1 MNNLNQKNEE
11 LLMTEEEPVPEEY
24 KEPKLSINANA
35 LKQDNNIVYNS
46 FKNGKISSGPNIVF
60 TSKPNINNINNI
72 SSVNKKLNTD
82 NNQNKNSNINN
93 NNNSITL
100 SRVSKAKTSLSNY
113 DNSKYE
119 NYNLEKMRYNFLKEY
134 SNIHLDK
141 SENFLKRMKFDICKR
156 QMKEYKINELIEQNK
171 VKMDE
176 EGRIEAFNRLI
187 SDANRR
193 LEAQENLENMKN
205 KLSEDL
211 ISNDKKKYSDEI
223 WNEIYKKRFKNYEEN
238 CNKKKEEEMKKKQ
251 NKKLKEEIAE
261 INLCKSKKKPQKL
274 IDEASKRMYDEAI
287 RRKIKMSD
295 KIDRINKYNNEVEDA
310 SKYTKKIKSESY
322 TFIDDPHDD
331 FVNNINVTSNNR
343 LSYNDFYVGK
353 KINNKEKMKKTKGM
367 SVAEF
372 NNKRFDKKPR
382 AGKSYNGKNININKM
397 NEKYF
402 NDYMKKN
409 EQLYIK
415 EKEKNNNLINI
426 TNNKDNL
433 ASDNIGVNNI
443 VEQFFLRQIDK
454 NKDNI

>member
-1 MNNLNQKNEE
+1 MNNLKKNDEI
-11 LLMTEEEPVPEEY
+11 LMTEEEPVPEEY
-24 KEPKLSINANA
+24 KEQKLSINSNA
-35 LKQDNNIVYNS
+35 LKQDNN
-46 FKNGKISSGPNIVF
+46 KILSGANKVF

-72 SSVNKKLNTD
+72 STNKKLHTE
-82 NNQNKNSNINN
+82 NNQNKNNNIT

-100 SRVSKAKTSLSNY
+100 SRVSKAKTSLSNF

-119 NYNLEKMRYNFLKEY
+119 NYNLEQMRYNFLKEY

-171 VKMDE
+171 LRMDE

-211 ISNDKKKYSDEI
+211 INNEKKKYNDEI
-223 WNEIYKKRFKNYEEN
+223 WNEIYKKRFKTYEEKV
-238 CNKKKEEEMKKKQ
+238 NKKKEDLIKKKQ
-251 NKKLKEEIAE
+251 NKKLKEEIDT

-287 RRKIKMSD
+287 RRKIKMND
-295 KIDRINKYNNEVEDA
+295 KLDRINKYNNEIDDA

-322 TFIDDPHDD
+322 TFIDDNNDD
-331 FVNNINVTSNNR
+331 FININNNINVTNNNNR

-353 KINNKEKMKKTKGM
+353 KINNKDKIKKTKGM

-372 NNKRFDKKPR
+372 NNKRFEKKTR
-382 AGKSYNGKNININKM
+382 GGKSYNGKNMNKM

-409 EQLYIK
+409 EQL
-415 EKEKNNNLINI
+415 NLNLINDK
-426 TNNKDNL
+426 NNLNK
-433 ASDNIGVNNI
+433 DNIGVSNI
-443 VEQFFLRQIDK
+443 VEQFFLRQI
-454 NKDNI
+454 NNNEDNI

>member
-1 MNNLNQKNEE
+1 MNNLKKNDEI
-11 LLMTEEEPVPEEY
+11 LMTEEEPVPEEY
-24 KEPKLSINANA
+24 KEQKLSINSNA
-35 LKQDNNIVYNS
+35 LKQDNN
-46 FKNGKISSGPNIVF
+46 KILSGANKVF

-72 SSVNKKLNTD
+72 STNKKLHTE
-82 NNQNKNSNINN
+82 NNQNKNNNIT

-100 SRVSKAKTSLSNY
+100 SRVSKAKTSLSNF

-119 NYNLEKMRYNFLKEY
+119 NYNLEQMRYNFLKEY

-171 VKMDE
+171 LRMDE

-211 ISNDKKKYSDEI
+211 INNEKKKYNDEI
-223 WNEIYKKRFKNYEEN
+223 WNEIYKKRFKTYEEN
-238 CNKKKEEEMKKKQ
+238 VNKKKEDLIKKKQ
-251 NKKLKEEIAE
+251 NKKLKEEIDT

-287 RRKIKMSD
+287 RRKIKMND
-295 KIDRINKYNNEVEDA
+295 KLDRINKYNNEIDDA

-322 TFIDDPHDD
+322 TFIDDNNDNDD
-331 FVNNINVTSNNR
+331 FINNINININVTNNNNR

-353 KINNKEKMKKTKGM
+353 KINNKDKIKKTKGM

-372 NNKRFDKKPR
+372 NNKRFEKKTR
-382 AGKSYNGKNININKM
+382 GGKSYNGKNMNKM

-409 EQLYIK
+409 EQL
-415 EKEKNNNLINI
+415 NLNLINDK
-426 TNNKDNL
+426 NNLNK
-433 ASDNIGVNNI
+433 DNIGVSNI
-443 VEQFFLRQIDK
+443 VEQFFLRQI
-454 NKDNI
+454 NNNEDNI

>member
-1 MNNLNQKNEE
+1 MNNLKKNDEI
-11 LLMTEEEPVPEEY
+11 LMTEEEPVPEEY
-24 KEPKLSINANA
+24 KEQKLSINSNA
-35 LKQDNNIVYNS
+35 LKQDNN
-46 FKNGKISSGPNIVF
+46 KILSGANKVF

-72 SSVNKKLNTD
+72 STNKKLHTE
-82 NNQNKNSNINN
+82 NNQNKNNNIT

-100 SRVSKAKTSLSNY
+100 SRVSKAKTSLSNF

-119 NYNLEKMRYNFLKEY
+119 NYNLEQMRYNFLKEY

-171 VKMDE
+171 LRMDE

-211 ISNDKKKYSDEI
+211 INNEKKKYNDEI
-223 WNEIYKKRFKNYEEN
+223 WNEIYKKRFKTYEEN
-238 CNKKKEEEMKKKQ
+238 VNKKKEDLIKKKQ
-251 NKKLKEEIAE
+251 NKKLKEEIDT

-287 RRKIKMSD
+287 RRKIKMND
-295 KIDRINKYNNEVEDA
+295 KLDRINKYNNEIDDA

-322 TFIDDPHDD
+322 TFIDDNNDD
-331 FVNNINVTSNNR
+331 FINNINNNINVTNNNNR

-353 KINNKEKMKKTKGM
+353 KINNKDKIKKTKGM

-372 NNKRFDKKPR
+372 NNKRFEKKTR
-382 AGKSYNGKNININKM
+382 GGKSYNGKNMNKM

-409 EQLYIK
+409 EQL
-415 EKEKNNNLINI
+415 NLNLINDK
-426 TNNKDNL
+426 NNLNK
-433 ASDNIGVNNI
+433 DNIGVSNI
-443 VEQFFLRQIDK
+443 VEQFFLRQI
-454 NKDNI
+454 NNNEDNI

>member
-1 MNNLNQKNEE
+1 MNNLKKNDEI
-11 LLMTEEEPVPEEY
+11 LMTEEEPVPEEY
-24 KEPKLSINANA
+24 KEQKLSINSNA
-35 LKQDNNIVYNS
+35 LKQANN
-46 FKNGKISSGPNIVF
+46 KRLSGANKVVRSQANIN
-60 TSKPNINNINNI
+60 NINNINNI
-72 SSVNKKLNTD
+72 STNKKLHTE
-82 NNQNKNSNINN
+82 NNQNKNNNIT

-100 SRVSKAKTSLSNY
+100 SRVSKAKTSLSNF

-119 NYNLEKMRYNFLKEY
+119 NYNLEQMRYNFLKEY

-171 VKMDE
+171 LRMDE

-211 ISNDKKKYSDEI
+211 INNEKKKYSDEI
-223 WNEIYKKRFKNYEEN
+223 WNEIYKKRFKTYEEN
-238 CNKKKEEEMKKKQ
+238 VNKKKEDLIKKKQ
-251 NKKLKEEIAE
+251 NKKLKEEIDT

-287 RRKIKMSD
+287 RRKIKMND
-295 KIDRINKYNNEVEDA
+295 KLDRINKYNNEIDDA

-322 TFIDDPHDD
+322 TFIDDNNDNDD
-331 FVNNINVTSNNR
+331 FINNINNNINVTNNNNR

-353 KINNKEKMKKTKGM
+353 KINNKDKIKKTKGM
-367 SVAEF
+367 AVAEF
-372 NNKRFDKKPR
+372 NNKRFEKKTR
-382 AGKSYNGKNININKM
+382 GGKSYNGKNMNKM

-409 EQLYIK
+409 EQL
-415 EKEKNNNLINI
+415 NLNLINDK
-426 TNNKDNL
+426 NNLNK
-433 ASDNIGVNNI
+433 DNIGVSNI
-443 VEQFFLRQIDK
+443 VEQFFLRQI
-454 NKDNI
+454 NNNEDNI

>member
-1 MNNLNQKNEE
+1 MNNLKKNDEI
-11 LLMTEEEPVPEEY
+11 LMTEEEPVPEEY
-24 KEPKLSINANA
+24 KEQKLSINSNA
-35 LKQDNNIVYNS
+35 LKQDNN
-46 FKNGKISSGPNIVF
+46 KILSGANKVF
-60 TSKPNINNINNI
+60 TSKPNINNINSINNI
-72 SSVNKKLNTD
+72 STNKKLHTE
-82 NNQNKNSNINN
+82 NNQNKNNNIT

-100 SRVSKAKTSLSNY
+100 SRVSKAKTSLSNF

-119 NYNLEKMRYNFLKEY
+119 NYNLEQMRYNFLKEY

-171 VKMDE
+171 ARMDE

-211 ISNDKKKYSDEI
+211 INNEKKKYSDEI
-223 WNEIYKKRFKNYEEN
+223 WNEIYKKRFKTYEEN
-238 CNKKKEEEMKKKQ
+238 VNKKKEDLIKKKQ
-251 NKKLKEEIAE
+251 NKKLKEEIDT

-287 RRKIKMSD
+287 RRKIKMND
-295 KIDRINKYNNEVEDA
+295 KLDRINKYNNEIDDA

-322 TFIDDPHDD
+322 TFIDDNNDD
-331 FVNNINVTSNNR
+331 FINNINNNINVTNNNNR

-353 KINNKEKMKKTKGM
+353 KINNKDKIKKTKGM

-372 NNKRFDKKPR
+372 NNKRFEKKTR
-382 AGKSYNGKNININKM
+382 GGKSYNGKNMNKM

-409 EQLYIK
+409 EQL
-415 EKEKNNNLINI
+415 NLNLINDK
-426 TNNKDNL
+426 NNLNK
-433 ASDNIGVNNI
+433 DNIGVSNI
-443 VEQFFLRQIDK
+443 VEQFFLRQI
-454 NKDNI
+454 NNNEDNI

>member
-1 MNNLNQKNEE
+1 MNNLKKNDEI
-11 LLMTEEEPVPEEY
+11 LMTEEEPVPEEY
-24 KEPKLSINANA
+24 KEQKLSINSNA
-35 LKQDNNIVYNS
+35 LKQDNN
-46 FKNGKISSGPNIVF
+46 KILSGANKVF

-72 SSVNKKLNTD
+72 STNKKLHTE
-82 NNQNKNSNINN
+82 NNQNKNNNIT

-100 SRVSKAKTSLSNY
+100 SRVSKAKTSLSNF

-119 NYNLEKMRYNFLKEY
+119 NYNLEQMRYNFLKEY

-171 VKMDE
+171 ARMDE

-211 ISNDKKKYSDEI
+211 INNEKKKYSDEI
-223 WNEIYKKRFKNYEEN
+223 WNEIYKKRFKTYEEN
-238 CNKKKEEEMKKKQ
+238 VNKKKEDLIKKKQ
-251 NKKLKEEIAE
+251 NKKLKEEIDT

-287 RRKIKMSD
+287 RRKIKMND
-295 KIDRINKYNNEVEDA
+295 KLDRINKYNNEIDDA

-322 TFIDDPHDD
+322 TFIDDNNDNDD
-331 FVNNINVTSNNR
+331 FININNNINVTNNNNR

-353 KINNKEKMKKTKGM
+353 KVNNKDKIKKTKGM

-372 NNKRFDKKPR
+372 NNKRFEKKTR
-382 AGKSYNGKNININKM
+382 GGKSYNGKNMNKM

-409 EQLYIK
+409 EQL
-415 EKEKNNNLINI
+415 NLNLINDK
-426 TNNKDNL
+426 NNLNK
-433 ASDNIGVNNI
+433 DNIGVSNI
-443 VEQFFLRQIDK
+443 VEQFFLRQI
-454 NKDNI
+454 NNNEDNI

>member
-1 MNNLNQKNEE
+1 MNNLKKNDEI
-11 LLMTEEEPVPEEY
+11 LMTEEEPVPEEY
-24 KEPKLSINANA
+24 KEQKLSINSNA
-35 LKQDNNIVYNS
+35 LKQDNN
-46 FKNGKISSGPNIVF
+46 KILSGANKVF

-72 SSVNKKLNTD
+72 NNISTNKKLHAE
-82 NNQNKNSNINN
+82 NNQNKNNNIT

-100 SRVSKAKTSLSNY
+100 SRVSKAKTSLSNF

-119 NYNLEKMRYNFLKEY
+119 NYNLEQMRYNFLKEY

-171 VKMDE
+171 ARMDE

-211 ISNDKKKYSDEI
+211 INNEKKKYNDEI
-223 WNEIYKKRFKNYEEN
+223 WNEIYKKRFKTYEEN
-238 CNKKKEEEMKKKQ
+238 VNKKKEDLIKKKQ
-251 NKKLKEEIAE
+251 NKKLKEEIDT

-287 RRKIKMSD
+287 RRKIKMND
-295 KIDRINKYNNEVEDA
+295 KLDRINKYNNEIDDA

-322 TFIDDPHDD
+322 TFIDDNNDNDD
-331 FVNNINVTSNNR
+331 FININNNINVTNNNNR

-353 KINNKEKMKKTKGM
+353 KINNKDKIKKTKGM

-372 NNKRFDKKPR
+372 NNKRFEKKTR
-382 AGKSYNGKNININKM
+382 GGKSYNGKNMNKM

-409 EQLYIK
+409 EQL
-415 EKEKNNNLINI
+415 NLNLINDK
-426 TNNKDNL
+426 NNLNK
-433 ASDNIGVNNI
+433 DNIGVSNI
-443 VEQFFLRQIDK
+443 VEQFFLRQI
-454 NKDNI
+454 NNNEDNI

>member
-1 MNNLNQKNEE
+1 MNNLKKNDEI
-11 LLMTEEEPVPEEY
+11 LMTEEEPVPEEY
-24 KEPKLSINANA
+24 KEQKLSINSNA
-35 LKQDNNIVYNS
+35 LKQDNN
-46 FKNGKISSGPNIVF
+46 KILSGANKVF

-72 SSVNKKLNTD
+72 NNISTNKKLHTE
-82 NNQNKNSNINN
+82 NNQNKNNNIT

-100 SRVSKAKTSLSNY
+100 SRVSKAKTSLSNF

-119 NYNLEKMRYNFLKEY
+119 NYNLEQMRYNFLKEY

-156 QMKEYKINELIEQNK
+156 QMKEYKINELVEQNK
-171 VKMDE
+171 ARMDE

-211 ISNDKKKYSDEI
+211 INNEKKKYSDEI
-223 WNEIYKKRFKNYEEN
+223 WNEIYKKRFKTYEEN
-238 CNKKKEEEMKKKQ
+238 VNKKKEDLIKKKQ
-251 NKKLKEEIAE
+251 NKKLKEEIDT

-287 RRKIKMSD
+287 RRKIKMND
-295 KIDRINKYNNEVEDA
+295 KLDRINKYNNEIDDA

-322 TFIDDPHDD
+322 TFIDDNNDNDD
-331 FVNNINVTSNNR
+331 FININNNINVTNNNNR

-353 KINNKEKMKKTKGM
+353 KINNKDKIKKTKGM

-372 NNKRFDKKPR
+372 NNKRFEKKTR
-382 AGKSYNGKNININKM
+382 GGKSYNGKNMNKM

-409 EQLYIK
+409 EQL
-415 EKEKNNNLINI
+415 NLNLINDK
-426 TNNKDNL
+426 NNLNK
-433 ASDNIGVNNI
+433 DNIGVSNI
-443 VEQFFLRQIDK
+443 VEQFFLRQI
-454 NKDNI
+454 NNNEDNI

>member
-1 MNNLNQKNEE
+1 MNNLKKNDEI
-11 LLMTEEEPVPEEY
+11 LMTEEEPVPEEY
-24 KEPKLSINANA
+24 KDQKLSINSNA
-35 LKQDNNIVYNS
+35 LKLDNN
-46 FKNGKISSGPNIVF
+46 KISSGANKVF

-72 SSVNKKLNTD
+72 NNISTNKKLHTE
-82 NNQNKNSNINN
+82 NNQNKNNNIT

-100 SRVSKAKTSLSNY
+100 SRVSKAKTSLSNF

-119 NYNLEKMRYNFLKEY
+119 NYNLEQMRYNFLKEY

-171 VKMDE
+171 LRMDE

-211 ISNDKKKYSDEI
+211 INNEKKKYSDEI
-223 WNEIYKKRFKNYEEN
+223 WNEIYKKRFKTYEEN
-238 CNKKKEEEMKKKQ
+238 VNKKKEDLIKKKQ
-251 NKKLKEEIAE
+251 NKKLKEEIDT

-287 RRKIKMSD
+287 RRKIKMND
-295 KIDRINKYNNEVEDA
+295 KLDRINKYNNEIDDA

-322 TFIDDPHDD
+322 TFIDDNNDNDD
-331 FVNNINVTSNNR
+331 FININNNINVTNNNNR

-353 KINNKEKMKKTKGM
+353 KINNKDKIKKTKGM

-372 NNKRFDKKPR
+372 NNKRFEKKTR
-382 AGKSYNGKNININKM
+382 GGKSYNGKNMNKM

-409 EQLYIK
+409 EQL
-415 EKEKNNNLINI
+415 NLNLINDK
-426 TNNKDNL
+426 NNLNK
-433 ASDNIGVNNI
+433 DNIGVSNI
-443 VEQFFLRQIDK
+443 VEQFFLRQI
-454 NKDNI
+454 NNNEDNI

>member
-1 MNNLNQKNEE
+1 MNNLKKNDEI
-11 LLMTEEEPVPEEY
+11 LMTEEEPVPEEY
-24 KEPKLSINANA
+24 KEQKLSINSNA
-35 LKQDNNIVYNS
+35 LKQDNN
-46 FKNGKISSGPNIVF
+46 KILSGANKVF

-72 SSVNKKLNTD
+72 NNISTNKKLHTE
-82 NNQNKNSNINN
+82 NNQNKNNNIT

-100 SRVSKAKTSLSNY
+100 SRVSKAKTSLSNFN
-113 DNSKYE
+113 NSKYE
-119 NYNLEKMRYNFLKEY
+119 NYNLEQMRYNFLKEY

-171 VKMDE
+171 AKMDE

-211 ISNDKKKYSDEI
+211 INNEKKKYSDEI
-223 WNEIYKKRFKNYEEN
+223 WNEIYKKRFKTYEEN
-238 CNKKKEEEMKKKQ
+238 VNKKKEDLIKKKQ
-251 NKKLKEEIAE
+251 NKKLKEEIDT

-287 RRKIKMSD
+287 RRKIKMND
-295 KIDRINKYNNEVEDA
+295 KLDRINKYNNEIDDA

-322 TFIDDPHDD
+322 TFIDDNNDNDD
-331 FVNNINVTSNNR
+331 FININNNINVTNNNNR

-353 KINNKEKMKKTKGM
+353 KINNKDKIKKTKGM

-372 NNKRFDKKPR
+372 NNKRFEKKTR
-382 AGKSYNGKNININKM
+382 GGKSYNGKNMNKM

-409 EQLYIK
+409 EQL
-415 EKEKNNNLINI
+415 NLNLINDK
-426 TNNKDNL
+426 NNLNK
-433 ASDNIGVNNI
+433 DNIGVSNI
-443 VEQFFLRQIDK
+443 VEQFFLRQI
-454 NKDNI
+454 NNNEDNI

>member
-1 MNNLNQKNEE
+1 MNNLKKNDEI
-11 LLMTEEEPVPEEY
+11 LMTEEEPVPEEY
-24 KEPKLSINANA
+24 KEQKLSINSNA
-35 LKQDNNIVYNS
+35 LKQDNN
-46 FKNGKISSGPNIVF
+46 KILSGANKVF

-72 SSVNKKLNTD
+72 NNISTNKKLHTE
-82 NNQNKNSNINN
+82 NNQNKNNNIT

-100 SRVSKAKTSLSNY
+100 SRVSKAKTSLSNF

-119 NYNLEKMRYNFLKEY
+119 NYNLEQMRYNFLKEY

-171 VKMDE
+171 AKMDE

-211 ISNDKKKYSDEI
+211 INNEKKKYSDEI
-223 WNEIYKKRFKNYEEN
+223 WNEIYKKRFKTYEEN
-238 CNKKKEEEMKKKQ
+238 VNKKKEDLIKKKQ
-251 NKKLKEEIAE
+251 NKKLKEEIDT

-287 RRKIKMSD
+287 RRKIKMND
-295 KIDRINKYNNEVEDA
+295 KLDRINKYNNEIDDA

-322 TFIDDPHDD
+322 TFIDDNNDD
-331 FVNNINVTSNNR
+331 FININNNINVTNNNNR

-353 KINNKEKMKKTKGM
+353 KINNKDKIKKTKGM

-372 NNKRFDKKPR
+372 NNKRFEKKTR
-382 AGKSYNGKNININKM
+382 GGKSYNGKNMNKM

-409 EQLYIK
+409 EQL
-415 EKEKNNNLINI
+415 NLNLINDK
-426 TNNKDNL
+426 NNLNK
-433 ASDNIGVNNI
+433 DNIGVSNI
-443 VEQFFLRQIDK
+443 VEQFFLRQI
-454 NKDNI
+454 NNNEDNI

>member
-1 MNNLNQKNEE
+1 MNNLKKNDEI
-11 LLMTEEEPVPEEY
+11 LMTEEEPVPEEY
-24 KEPKLSINANA
+24 KDQKLSINSNA
-35 LKQDNNIVYNS
+35 LKQDNN
-46 FKNGKISSGPNIVF
+46 KILSGANKVF

-72 SSVNKKLNTD
+72 NNISTNKKLHTE
-82 NNQNKNSNINN
+82 NNQNKNNNIT

-100 SRVSKAKTSLSNY
+100 SRVSKAKTSLSNF

-119 NYNLEKMRYNFLKEY
+119 NYNLEQMRYNFLKEY

-171 VKMDE
+171 AKMDE

-211 ISNDKKKYSDEI
+211 INNEKKKYSDEI
-223 WNEIYKKRFKNYEEN
+223 WNEIYKKRFKTYEEN
-238 CNKKKEEEMKKKQ
+238 VNKKKEDLIKKKQ
-251 NKKLKEEIAE
+251 NKKLKEEIDT

-287 RRKIKMSD
+287 RRKIKMND
-295 KIDRINKYNNEVEDA
+295 KLDRINKYNNEIDDA

-322 TFIDDPHDD
+322 TFIDDNNDNDD
-331 FVNNINVTSNNR
+331 FININNNINVTNNNNR

-353 KINNKEKMKKTKGM
+353 KINNKDKIKKTKGM

-372 NNKRFDKKPR
+372 NNKRFEKKTR
-382 AGKSYNGKNININKM
+382 GGKSYNGKNMNKM

-409 EQLYIK
+409 EQL
-415 EKEKNNNLINI
+415 NLNLINDK
-426 TNNKDNL
+426 NNLNK
-433 ASDNIGVNNI
+433 DNIGVSNI
-443 VEQFFLRQIDK
+443 VEQFFLRQI
-454 NKDNI
+454 NNNEDNI

>member
-1 MNNLNQKNEE
+1 MNNLKKNDEI
-11 LLMTEEEPVPEEY
+11 LMTEEEPVPEEY
-24 KEPKLSINANA
+24 KEQKLSINSNA
-35 LKQDNNIVYNS
+35 LKQDNN
-46 FKNGKISSGPNIVF
+46 KILSGANKVF

-72 SSVNKKLNTD
+72 STNKKLHTE
-82 NNQNKNSNINN
+82 NNQNKNNNIT

-100 SRVSKAKTSLSNY
+100 SRVSKAKTSLSNF

-119 NYNLEKMRYNFLKEY
+119 NYNLEQMRYNFLKEY

-171 VKMDE
+171 ARMDE

-211 ISNDKKKYSDEI
+211 INNEKKKYNDEI
-223 WNEIYKKRFKNYEEN
+223 WNEIYKKRFKTYEEN
-238 CNKKKEEEMKKKQ
+238 VNKKKEDLIKKKQ
-251 NKKLKEEIAE
+251 NKKLKEEIDT

-287 RRKIKMSD
+287 RRKIKMND
-295 KIDRINKYNNEVEDA
+295 KLDRINKYNNEIDDA

-322 TFIDDPHDD
+322 TFIDDNNDNDD
-331 FVNNINVTSNNR
+331 FININNNINVTNNNNR

-353 KINNKEKMKKTKGM
+353 KINNKDKIKKTKGM

-372 NNKRFDKKPR
+372 NNKRFEKKTR
-382 AGKSYNGKNININKM
+382 GGKSYNGKNMNKM

-409 EQLYIK
+409 EQL
-415 EKEKNNNLINI
+415 NLNLINDK
-426 TNNKDNL
+426 NNLNK
-433 ASDNIGVNNI
+433 DNIGVSNI
-443 VEQFFLRQIDK
+443 VEQFFLRQI
-454 NKDNI
+454 NNNEDNI

>member
-1 MNNLNQKNEE
+1 MNNLKKNDEI
-11 LLMTEEEPVPEEY
+11 LMTEEEPVPEEY
-24 KEPKLSINANA
+24 KEQKLSINSNA
-35 LKQDNNIVYNS
+35 LKQDNN
-46 FKNGKISSGPNIVF
+46 KILSGANKVF

-72 SSVNKKLNTD
+72 NNISTNKKLHTE
-82 NNQNKNSNINN
+82 NNQNKNNNIT

-100 SRVSKAKTSLSNY
+100 SRVSKAKTSLSNF

-119 NYNLEKMRYNFLKEY
+119 NYNLEQMRYNFLKEY

-171 VKMDE
+171 AKMDE

-211 ISNDKKKYSDEI
+211 INNEKKKYSDEI
-223 WNEIYKKRFKNYEEN
+223 WNEIYKKRFKTYEEN
-238 CNKKKEEEMKKKQ
+238 VNKKKEDLIKKKQ
-251 NKKLKEEIAE
+251 NKKLKEEIDT

-287 RRKIKMSD
+287 RRKIKMND
-295 KIDRINKYNNEVEDA
+295 KLDRINKYNNEIDDA

-322 TFIDDPHDD
+322 TFIDDNNDNDD
-331 FVNNINVTSNNR
+331 FININNNINVTNNNNR

-353 KINNKEKMKKTKGM
+353 KINNKDKIKKTKGM

-372 NNKRFDKKPR
+372 NNKRFEKKTR
-382 AGKSYNGKNININKM
+382 GGKSYNGKNMNKM

-409 EQLYIK
+409 EQL
-415 EKEKNNNLINI
+415 NLNLINDK
-426 TNNKDNL
+426 NNLNK
-433 ASDNIGVNNI
+433 DNIGVSNI
-443 VEQFFLRQIDK
+443 VEQFFLRQI
-454 NKDNI
+454 NNNEDNI

>member
-1 MNNLNQKNEE
+1 MNNLKKNDEI
-11 LLMTEEEPVPEEY
+11 LMTEEEPVPEEY
-24 KEPKLSINANA
+24 KEQKLSINSNA
-35 LKQDNNIVYNS
+35 LKQDNN
-46 FKNGKISSGPNIVF
+46 KILSGANKVF

-72 SSVNKKLNTD
+72 NNISTNKKLHTE
-82 NNQNKNSNINN
+82 NNQNKNNNIT

-100 SRVSKAKTSLSNY
+100 SRVSKAKTSLSNF

-119 NYNLEKMRYNFLKEY
+119 NYNLEQMRYNFLKEY

-171 VKMDE
+171 ARMDE

-211 ISNDKKKYSDEI
+211 INNEKKKYNDEI
-223 WNEIYKKRFKNYEEN
+223 WNEIYKKRFKTYEEN
-238 CNKKKEEEMKKKQ
+238 VNKKKEDLIKKKQ
-251 NKKLKEEIAE
+251 NKKLKEEIDT

-287 RRKIKMSD
+287 RRKIKMND
-295 KIDRINKYNNEVEDA
+295 KLDRINKYNNEIDDA

-322 TFIDDPHDD
+322 TFIDDNNDD
-331 FVNNINVTSNNR
+331 FININNNINVTNNNNR

-353 KINNKEKMKKTKGM
+353 KINNKDKIKKTKGM

-372 NNKRFDKKPR
+372 NNKRFEKKTR
-382 AGKSYNGKNININKM
+382 GGKSYNGKNMNKM

-409 EQLYIK
+409 EQL
-415 EKEKNNNLINI
+415 NLNLINDK
-426 TNNKDNL
+426 NNLNK
-433 ASDNIGVNNI
+433 DNIGVSNI
-443 VEQFFLRQIDK
+443 VEQFFLRQI
-454 NKDNI
+454 NNNEDNI

>member
-1 MNNLNQKNEE
+1 MNNLKKNDEI
-11 LLMTEEEPVPEEY
+11 LMTEEEPVPEEY
-24 KEPKLSINANA
+24 KEQKLSINSNA
-35 LKQDNNIVYNS
+35 LKQDNN
-46 FKNGKISSGPNIVF
+46 KILSGANKVF

-72 SSVNKKLNTD
+72 STNKKLHTE
-82 NNQNKNSNINN
+82 NNQNKNNNIT

-100 SRVSKAKTSLSNY
+100 SRVSKAKTSLSNF

-119 NYNLEKMRYNFLKEY
+119 NYNLEQMRYNFLKEY

-171 VKMDE
+171 LRMDE

-211 ISNDKKKYSDEI
+211 INNEKKKYSDEI
-223 WNEIYKKRFKNYEEN
+223 WNEIYKKRFKTYEEN
-238 CNKKKEEEMKKKQ
+238 VNKRKEDLIKKKQ
-251 NKKLKEEIAE
+251 NKKLKEEIDT

-287 RRKIKMSD
+287 RRKIKMND
-295 KIDRINKYNNEVEDA
+295 KLDRINKYNNEIDDA

-322 TFIDDPHDD
+322 TFIDDNNDNDD
-331 FVNNINVTSNNR
+331 FINNNNINVTNNNNR

-353 KINNKEKMKKTKGM
+353 KINNKDKIKKTKGM

-372 NNKRFDKKPR
+372 NNKRFEKKTR
-382 AGKSYNGKNININKM
+382 GGKSYNGKNMNKM

-409 EQLYIK
+409 EQL
-415 EKEKNNNLINI
+415 NLNLINDK
-426 TNNKDNL
+426 NNLNK
-433 ASDNIGVNNI
+433 DNIGVSNI
-443 VEQFFLRQIDK
+443 VEQFFLRQI
-454 NKDNI
+454 NNNEDNI

>member
-1 MNNLNQKNEE
+1 MNNLKKNDEI
-11 LLMTEEEPVPEEY
+11 LMTEEEPVPEEY
-24 KEPKLSINANA
+24 KEQKLSINSNA
-35 LKQDNNIVYNS
+35 LKQDNN
-46 FKNGKISSGPNIVF
+46 KILSGANKVF

-72 SSVNKKLNTD
+72 NNISTNKKLHTE
-82 NNQNKNSNINN
+82 NNQNKNNNIT

-100 SRVSKAKTSLSNY
+100 SRVSKAKTSLSNF

-119 NYNLEKMRYNFLKEY
+119 NYNLEQMRYNFLKEY

-171 VKMDE
+171 ARMDE

-211 ISNDKKKYSDEI
+211 INNEKKKYNDEI
-223 WNEIYKKRFKNYEEN
+223 WNEIYKKRFKTYEEN
-238 CNKKKEEEMKKKQ
+238 VNKKKEDLIKKKQ
-251 NKKLKEEIAE
+251 NKKLKEEIDT

-287 RRKIKMSD
+287 RRKIKMND
-295 KIDRINKYNNEVEDA
+295 KLDRINKYNNEIDDA

-322 TFIDDPHDD
+322 TFIDDNNDNDD
-331 FVNNINVTSNNR
+331 FINVNDNINVTNNNNR

-353 KINNKEKMKKTKGM
+353 KINNKDKIKKTKGM

-372 NNKRFDKKPR
+372 NNKRFEKKTR
-382 AGKSYNGKNININKM
+382 GGKSYNGKNMNKM

-409 EQLYIK
+409 EQLNLKLIND
-415 EKEKNNNLINI
+415 KNNL
-426 TNNKDNL
+426 NK
-433 ASDNIGVNNI
+433 DNIGVSNI
-443 VEQFFLRQIDK
+443 VEQFFLRQI
-454 NKDNI
+454 NNNEDNI